1 MLPKNHK
8 LAVSPHNQFICRIG
22 GRIYTAHA
30 APHTRA
36 AQYDT
41 TTDAGLGV
49 KQRSREDEVEECGCG
64 LKGFVGEDGS
74 HYDPPIRF
82 VTASPRGP

>member
-22 GRIYTAHA
+22 GGRRQRVQRELRS
-30 APHTRA
+30 HTIRH
-36 AQYDT
+36 DNRCR
-41 TTDAGLGV
+41 LGV
-49 KQRSREDEVEECGCG
+49 KQRSREGEVEECGCG